1 LFNKIDD
8 VLTAVDAVSGIEYVA
23 DNVYTEITSFGAFI
37 IDENVDVELEKLS
50 VNGQIYN
57 VRMVTDWYLHVVYA
71 DYTKAQFKTLLEN
84 VIKALA
90 ATSGFNYI
98 KIVDMKLLTPYQ
110 IGSTKTRTAF
120 GTVEFFSKESWV

>member
-1 LFNKIDD
+1 MFNKIDD